1 MTLPQTVSLVL
12 LILVLIGAVWKKI
25 NIGILSLCAT
35 FVLLIVSGTSADEV
49 YKSFPADLVVLI
61 IGVSLMFSHLE
72 LSGAIRWIINGVFTL
87 VGPRHGLIPWVGF
100 LLGGFL
106 STVGIFSTGPVAI
119 LVPIIAFVSVTYP
132 GTYLINAL
140 GVIMGAIGLGMS
152 PLNPTGATLQHLAS
166 KAGVSYSGWG
176 LWLVAVVVT
185 AVALAALQVLFRNLA
200 KRGKALVEPRASQ
213 VEEGAG
219 SSSESINTAYAVA
232 SIIGLVL
239 FVVCVIA
246 FGFDVGLTAMAV
258 TAVLQLIFHPE
269 QKEMLGRVP
278 WGATLLIGG
287 LLTYLGLL
295 ESVGTI
301 DSIQNSMSGV
311 ASGAILLLV
320 LAYLTA
326 VLCNVE
332 SSALGVLSLTMP
344 LVFGF
349 FADSPH
355 IFWIVAAVAVPSG
368 LMVMNPIHIAGTL
381 VVANAQQDKQN
392 DVFRMFL
399 ATSLGMTIVV
409 PGILAVIP
417 LALGL

>member
-1 MTLPQTVSLVL
+1 M
-12 LILVLIGAVWKKI
+12 
-25 NIGILSLCAT
+25 
-35 FVLLIVSGTSADEV
+35 
-49 YKSFPADLVVLI
+49 
-61 IGVSLMFSHLE
+61 
-72 LSGAIRWIINGVFTL
+72 
-87 VGPRHGLIPWVGF
+87 
-100 LLGGFL
+100 
-106 STVGIFSTGPVAI
+106 
-119 LVPIIAFVSVTYP
+119 
-132 GTYLINAL
+132 
-140 GVIMGAIGLGMS
+140 
-152 PLNPTGATLQHLAS
+152 AS